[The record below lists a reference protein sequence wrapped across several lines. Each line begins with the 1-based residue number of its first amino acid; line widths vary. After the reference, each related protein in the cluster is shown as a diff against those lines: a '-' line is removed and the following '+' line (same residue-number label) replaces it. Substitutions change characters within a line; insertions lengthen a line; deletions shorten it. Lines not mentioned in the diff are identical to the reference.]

1 MKLIKEIIK
10 KKCPNFVMKIKNY
23 KNSKVLN
30 YKIRRG
36 ELYDLEILKNFNLR
50 KNNHPNPLTKFG
62 KKCYSQTDEDG
73 ITLEI
78 VKRMGL
84 KNSYFAELGVGTG
97 IENNTLVLS
106 ALGWKGF
113 WIGGENLDINLKNSK
128 KLFFIKQW
136 VTREN
141 VIKLFKDGLSKI
153 NQKNLDLISL
163 DLDGNDLHLCKEL
176 LSNNICPS
184 IFIVEYNAKFPPPI
198 NFTIE
203 YNSQHKWNRD
213 DYMGASLSSF
223 NKVFEENNY
232 KLICCNAATGANA
245 FFVKKEYIHLFPE
258 VPKEI
263 EKIYVEPNYF
273 LPMTYG
279 QHPISIKTIN
289 QIVND

>member
-84 KNSYFAELGVGTG
+84 KNSYFAELDVGTG

-113 WIGGENLDINLKNSK
+113 WIGGENLDINLKHTYH
-128 KLFFIKQW
+128 LTFF
-136 VTREN
+136 
-141 VIKLFKDGLSKI
+141 
-153 NQKNLDLISL
+153 
-163 DLDGNDLHLCKEL
+163 
-176 LSNNICPS
+176 P
-184 IFIVEYNAKFPPPI
+184 
-198 NFTIE
+198 
-203 YNSQHKWNRD
+203 
-213 DYMGASLSSF
+213 
-223 NKVFEENNY
+223 
-232 KLICCNAATGANA
+232 
-245 FFVKKEYIHLFPE
+245 
-258 VPKEI
+258 
-263 EKIYVEPNYF
+263 
-273 LPMTYG
+273 LP
-279 QHPISIKTIN
+279 
-289 QIVND
+289 

>member
-10 KKCPNFVMKIKNY
+10 KKFPNFVIKIKNY

-36 ELYDLEILKNFNLR
+36 ELYDLEVLKNFNLR

-136 VTREN
+136 VTRKN
-141 VIKLFKDGLSKI
+141 VVKLFKDGLSKI

-203 YNSQHKWNRD
+203 YNSQHEWNRD

-232 KLICCNAATGANA
+232 FIL
-245 FFVKKEYIHLFPE
+245 V
-258 VPKEI
+258 
-263 EKIYVEPNYF
+263 
-273 LPMTYG
+273 
-279 QHPISIKTIN
+279 ISC
-289 QIVND
+289 